1 MLLCCRAADVVDS
14 SVQTGEQHLV
24 HGIVEEMRTLG
35 QPTREICKGRAQH
48 EHEREQD

>member
-1 MLLCCRAADVVDS
+1 MDS

-24 HGIVEEMRTLG
+24 HGTLEKMRTLG

-48 EHEREQD
+48 QREQD